1 MLLKLMKH
9 EMKSLWH
16 YCGVVIICVLIASVV
31 FELGVVGTVVAN
43 NDVLNLIMIPSLIFL
58 GFAIVAVLSYGIQ
71 FGVAFRF
78 YRTMSSDEGYLT
90 HTLPVTT
97 SQHILSKLFSASIYV
112 LIGIIYLAIFIAV
125 TALILM
131 GLTGGIQELTDFLR
145 DLGVFVDEIRKYIN
159 IPIALYIIEFIIM
172 GIFSMVFSI
181 LVMYLS
187 VALGQLVNSHKLI
200 MSIVFYTII
209 TSVIGIITQ
218 IGTMIFSM
226 VEGFMSTIASTN
238 SEAMTPERIMAGMQ
252 TIMLVTLVVMI
263 GFGLG
268 AFFITKYIYERK
280 LNLE

>member
-1 MLLKLMKH
+1 
-9 EMKSLWH
+9 
-16 YCGVVIICVLIASVV
+16 
-31 FELGVVGTVVAN
+31 
-43 NDVLNLIMIPSLIFL
+43 
-58 GFAIVAVLSYGIQ
+58 
-71 FGVAFRF
+71 
-78 YRTMSSDEGYLT
+78 
-90 HTLPVTT
+90 
-97 SQHILSKLFSASIYV
+97 LSKLFSASIYV

-145 DLGVFVDEIRKYIN
+145 DFGVFVDEIRKYIN

-263 GFGLG
+263 GFGVG